1 MEPFLKR
8 FPSSVPMPV
17 PLPFPVPQIKKGCL
31 IQGTVQHM
39 KYDLAVIGGGPGG
52 YNAAERAAHGG
63 MKVILFEERALGGVC
78 LNEGAFPRKLFSIP
92 RSFTSAR
99 SIRRRSV

>member
-1 MEPFLKR
+1 
-8 FPSSVPMPV
+8 
-17 PLPFPVPQIKKGCL
+17 
-31 IQGTVQHM
+31 M

-78 LNEGAFPRKLFSIP
+78 LNEGCIP
-92 RSFTSAR
+92 TNTLLNSARTKSCARSFRVSP
-99 SIRRRSV
+99 RR

>member
-1 MEPFLKR
+1 
-8 FPSSVPMPV
+8 
-17 PLPFPVPQIKKGCL
+17 
-31 IQGTVQHM
+31 M

-78 LNEGAFPRKLFSIP
+78 LNEGCIPTKTLLNSAKLYLGALHSEAFGVTVSVRCRSTMQRSLTARTKSCA
-92 RSFTSAR
+92 RSFRVSP
-99 SIRRRSV
+99 RR